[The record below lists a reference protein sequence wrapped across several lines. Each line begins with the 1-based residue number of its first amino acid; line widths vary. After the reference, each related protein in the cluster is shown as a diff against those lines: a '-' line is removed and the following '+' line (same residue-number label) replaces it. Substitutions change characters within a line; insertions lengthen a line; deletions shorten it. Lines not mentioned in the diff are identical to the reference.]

1 MCKCKYT
8 WLWIWDKIK
17 MDSWNADGKLCK
29 LQKQWMKIVIE
40 LGDNQKLIKNI
51 TNSLSVTKY
60 IMSSTRIS
68 IVYVILSE
76 NGLTNGLRL
85 LS

>member
-8 WLWIWDKIK
+8 WLWIWD
-17 MDSWNADGKLCK
+17 SWNADGKLCT

>member
-1 MCKCKYT
+1 
-8 WLWIWDKIK
+8 
-17 MDSWNADGKLCK
+17 
-29 LQKQWMKIVIE
+29 MKIVIE